1 MADPREIIEQQHT
14 IIMPQNSVFSLL
26 AQNMTA
32 LAWLGVALS
41 GFAAIIFA
49 WERKAE
55 KKDVAKL
62 EKRIRTLEKQVV
74 RVQVLLEAKKR

>member
-14 IIMPQNSVFSLL
+14 VIMPQNSVFSLL
-26 AQNMTA
+26 AQNMSS
-32 LAWLGVALS
+32 LAWLAMALG

-62 EKRIRTLEKQVV
+62 EKRIRILEQKLV
-74 RVQVLLEAKKR
+74 RVQALQEAKKR